1 MIGSLV
7 MFIVEIADFSF
18 LDITAMDCLRLSA
31 IYGVSFFCFKIL
43 SLMNRSLVPAPRY
56 VHYLDF
62 AWQVAYYFCR

>member
-1 MIGSLV
+1 
-7 MFIVEIADFSF
+7 MFIVEIVDFSF
-18 LDITAMDCLRLSA
+18 LDITAMDCLRFSA

-43 SLMNRSLVPAPRY
+43 SLMNRSLVPAPSN